1 MVVYAYLPIGEHP
14 EKRILKVHNPENRKE
29 KYEIEYLKKKPFNE
43 FREREEDCGRHV
55 LVAGH
60 TRFKPFNGT
69 ERSKQQLFLNGSR
82 FRIESEKTVFRHIKG
97 YVKVKPLYD
106 TGELQ
111 KCADNSNTT
120 HFIAVTRLTLIPL
133 LLFLLPFLLCG
144 LKNCAR
150 QPTKVCQTEPTTVIA
165 ENTTEHK
172 LPTDPN
178 SIDWNGEFP
187 TNHTDSSWGQDEI
200 ELIGYDKL
208 VVTEKHPQVNL
219 INPKGNTV
227 YFKYRVIANGV
238 ATFETELIPP
248 NMYIP
253 WNAYSVLTN
262 AGFSNADGEIE
273 LVFNILTYD
282 LETKSPCNPATI
294 KTTITIN

>member
-14 EKRILKVHNPENRKE
+14 EKRILKVRNPENRRE
-29 KYEIEYLKKKPFNE
+29 KYEVEYLKKKTFHE

-60 TRFKPFNGT
+60 TRFKPFNET
-69 ERSKQQLFLNGSR
+69 ERSKKQLFLNGSR

-111 KCADNSNTT
+111 ECADNTNTT

-133 LLFLLPFLLCG
+133 LLFLLPFLLC
-144 LKNCAR
+144 LLSHCPHKPLSTVN
-150 QPTKVCQTEPTTVIA
+150 QPTTTVVA
-165 ENTTEHK
+165 TETTTFVEQTTIPNDPDIVPWDGE
-172 LPTDPN
+172 LPTSP
-178 SIDWNGEFP
+178 
-187 TNHTDSSWGQDEI
+187 SSYSSQEEI
-200 ELIGYDKL
+200 ELIGYDNL
-208 VVTEKHPQVNL
+208 IVTEDSRFVNL
-219 INPKGNTV
+219 INPKDNTV
-227 YFKYRVIANGV
+227 YFKYKVMANGKEV
-238 ATFETELIPP
+238 FSTGMIPP

-253 WNAYSVLTN
+253 WNAYSTLT
-262 AGFSNADGEIE
+262 ASGFYGETEIQF
-273 LVFNILTYD
+273 VITTYD
-282 LETKSPCNPATI
+282 INSYSPCNPATI